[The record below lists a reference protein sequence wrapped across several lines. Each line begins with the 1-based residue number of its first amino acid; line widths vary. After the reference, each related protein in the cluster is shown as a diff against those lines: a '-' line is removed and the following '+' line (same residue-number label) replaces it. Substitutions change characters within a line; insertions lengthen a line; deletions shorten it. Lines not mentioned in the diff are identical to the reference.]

1 MYHNLHNFY
10 QNLDFYCWNIISNN
24 HLYQNLNNLYHNL
37 KNLYHNLKSFY
48 HNLHNFD
55 QNMDFVLL
63 RLDSFQTNILEFLV
77 EILKKSTF
85 SNFLRSRF
93 AS

>member
-10 QNLDFYCWNIISNN
+10 QNLDFYCWNIISSNR
-24 HLYQNLNNLYHNL
+24 LYQNL